1 MTFGTIFKYSKTN
14 YMQKKWQH
22 FIKKHKSYV
31 VLTVSGLLLEGG
43 QKGAKHDLSK
53 QCNFK
58 YCKGPNFSV
67 GLILASGAKT
77 LKYDLAKIW
86 SR

>member
-1 MTFGTIFKYSKTN
+1 MIRLEVPN
-14 YMQKKWQH
+14 KKIH
-22 FIKKHKSYV
+22 GKRKKINKIKKNKKNCEKVRPMRKLPWIY
-31 VLTVSGLLLEGG
+31 
-43 QKGAKHDLSK
+43 
-53 QCNFK
+53 FK